1 MKRKITKSVYPG
13 IDIGKFLCAFLIL
26 FYHYFSEHG
35 SLPGLLGEAL
45 SLYAVA
51 VALFMTISGF
61 LLYNKL
67 EGIDNGEDRWSIVKK
82 QVLRI
87 YRIYLLWSVPYLL
100 FTILRWD
107 WNSISV
113 SFVLWKIQGW
123 VFQSTFYTI
132 WFMPMLA
139 IGMLLTFWL
148 TEKFPFVVVIALG
161 CVCYIIGSFSLTYQF
176 IGDQIPGFAR
186 FVEFENLW
194 LGGARGWVFYAFPLI
209 LVGRCLV
216 SYKDKMKPLPMA
228 CLSCGCILV
237 MLAEALLIRKISGK
251 HTGIDLTIMM
261 IPTVFCIL
269 SFLISLRLPVGRYCD
284 WMRRMSTLIFMT
296 QRLFLTVLPGIFPV
310 LFNTY
315 IDANPFMR
323 CAAMCGGT
331 FLFSLLILQ
340 ISKSKCFIRFL
351 Y

>member
-1 MKRKITKSVYPG
+1 MEKEIIKPVYPG
-13 IDIGKFLCAFLIL
+13 IDIGKFICAFLIL

-51 VALFMTISGF
+51 VALFMAISGF

-67 EGIDNGEDRWSIVKK
+67 EKIDSREERWNIVKK
-82 QVLRI
+82 QILRI
-87 YRIYLLWSVPYLL
+87 YRIYLLWSIPYLL
-100 FTILRWD
+100 YTIFRWN
-107 WNSISV
+107 WSSISV
-113 SFVLWKIQGW
+113 SFIIWEVQRW
-123 VFQSTFYTI
+123 VFGSTFYTI

-139 IGMLLTFWL
+139 IGILITFWL
-148 TEKFPFVVVIALG
+148 TEKLPNLVVTVLG
-161 CVCYIIGSFSLTYQF
+161 VLCWGIGSLSLTYQF
-176 IGDQIPGFAR
+176 IGNQIPGFTR

-194 LGGARGWVFYAFPLI
+194 LGGARGWLFYAFPLI
-209 LVGRCLV
+209 LVGKYMV
-216 SYKDKMKPLPMA
+216 SYTDRMKPLPMA
-228 CLSCGCILV
+228 CSSCGCTLL
-237 MLAEALLIRKISGK
+237 MLAEALLIRKISEG

-269 SFLISLRLPVGRYCD
+269 GFLISLKPFGRRYCA

-310 LFNTY
+310 FFNTY
-315 IDANPFMR
+315 ITVNPFI
-323 CAAMCGGT
+323 CFVAMCGGT
-331 FLFSLLILQ
+331 VLFSLSILE
-340 ISKSKCFIRFL
+340 ISKSKGYIRLL